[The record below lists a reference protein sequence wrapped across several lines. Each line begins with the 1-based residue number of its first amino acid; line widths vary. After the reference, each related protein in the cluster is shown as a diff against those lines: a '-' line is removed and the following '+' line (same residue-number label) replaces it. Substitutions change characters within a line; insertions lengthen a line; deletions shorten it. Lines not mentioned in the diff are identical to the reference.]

1 MVKTKAI
8 NEGKILQL
16 KVNKDEEA
24 EKNYGNP
31 EFISTTITDE
41 NGEVIRESTRR
52 LIKQNRGGFVL
63 SYTTKMQEF
72 LLKNT
77 NATVIRVFLY
87 IAHRQGFGDND
98 GIYGYRCTRQHLAD
112 ILRVNRKTIFD
123 ALKYLED
130 NFLVVEN
137 RFEGQL
143 EFMVN
148 PDYITIGSNRKKRDQ
163 VWSER
168 WVMYFKNKEGRKKV

>member
-1 MVKTKAI
+1 MAKIQSISEEKLLAWKA
-8 NEGKILQL
+8 KQD
-16 KVNKDEEA
+16 KEA
-24 EKNYGNP
+24 EKSYGNP

-52 LIKQNRGGFVL
+52 FVKQNRGGFVL
-63 SYTTKMQEF
+63 SYTAKMQEF

-77 NATVIRVFLY
+77 NPTVIRVFLY

-98 GIYGYRCTRQHLAD
+98 GIFGYRCTRQHLAD

-168 WVMYFKNKEGRKKV
+168 WVMFFKYKEMKKH